1 MGILKQLR
9 LEKNKGK
16 VIYGKKDKII
26 LLIEDDFDIRNGI
39 RILLESQGY
48 EIIEAK
54 NGREGL
60 KKLNETISLVILDII
75 MPEMSGIEVCKKL
88 ENHGMYQFFF
98 LQRNLLKRINWKDF
112 RREEMITWLNHS
124 LMWN

>member
-1 MGILKQLR
+1 
-9 LEKNKGK
+9 
-16 VIYGKKDKII
+16 
-26 LLIEDDFDIRNGI
+26 
-39 RILLESQGY
+39 
-48 EIIEAK
+48 
-54 NGREGL
+54 
-60 KKLNETISLVILDII
+60 

>member
-54 NGREGL
+54 NGKEGL
-60 KKLNETISLVILDII
+60 KN
-75 MPEMSGIEVCKKL
+75 
-88 ENHGMYQFFF
+88 
-98 LQRNLLKRINWKDF
+98 
-112 RREEMITWLNHS
+112 
-124 LMWN
+124 

>member
-1 MGILKQLR
+1 M
-9 LEKNKGK
+9 E
-16 VIYGKKDKII
+16 KKDKII

-60 KKLNETISLVILDII
+60 KKL
-75 MPEMSGIEVCKKL
+75 

-112 RREEMITWLNHS
+112 RREGMIIWLNHS

>member
-1 MGILKQLR
+1 M
-9 LEKNKGK
+9 E
-16 VIYGKKDKII
+16 KKDKII

-75 MPEMSGIEVCKKL
+75 MPEM
-88 ENHGMYQFFF
+88 
-98 LQRNLLKRINWKDF
+98 
-112 RREEMITWLNHS
+112 
-124 LMWN
+124 